1 MPVRTPKRRTSPRRN
16 TTTAPKRR
24 SKKNATPPVIWIGL
38 GVILGISLTYSVQT
52 IRSLPFMQNWHP
64 SKNDNDEK
72 TPSTEISDAADFVF
86 EYPDKLTEEVPIYEY
101 QIPKP
106 KIEKKPSS
114 NSLKTSIPQKDVPVD
129 MIIQVGSFR
138 NFQDADRMK
147 ARLAF
152 IGIQAGIQ
160 RVRLDRN
167 AQWHRVRITRFKN
180 LSDFAQTRK
189 RLKENNIN
197 YFVFKVKS

>member
-1 MPVRTPKRRTSPRRN
+1 
-16 TTTAPKRR
+16 
-24 SKKNATPPVIWIGL
+24 
-38 GVILGISLTYSVQT
+38 
-52 IRSLPFMQNWHP
+52 
-64 SKNDNDEK
+64 
-72 TPSTEISDAADFVF
+72 
-86 EYPDKLTEEVPIYEY
+86 
-101 QIPKP
+101 
-106 KIEKKPSS
+106 
-114 NSLKTSIPQKDVPVD
+114 